1 MNSDSRQPEQRLIER
16 TLSGDSAAF
25 GALLEP
31 YQDRLFAATTYL
43 VGNEEDARDVVQEAC
58 LKAFVKLRSFRG
70 TSAFYTWLYRIAM
83 NTALSWK
90 RKRRETVSVDAIR
103 DGSGSEPESADPAPG
118 DSVEIRE
125 RQETV
130 RRAISQLDED
140 ARTIVVLREIDGM
153 DYRTIAETLDIE
165 IGTVRSRLFRARMKL
180 RELLRDQLEIEAP

>member
-25 GALLEP
+25 GLLIGP

-90 RKRRETVSVDAIR
+90 RKRRETVSVDAVR
-103 DGSGSEPESADPAPG
+103 EDSGSEPESADPTPS

-153 DYRTIAETLDIE
+153 DYRAIAETLEIE
-165 IGTVRSRLFRARMKL
+165 IGTVRSRLFRARMRL
-180 RELLRDQLEIEAP
+180 RELLKDQLEIEAP